1 MPTVTNPFSLFIFT
15 PTLGRLFFDLSR
27 VASKTSSASK
37 TSPTLKNMDDGDGA
51 SRGSGGGRGQGG
63 RGRGRGGRSHC
74 ESQEDGCESGNEERV
89 DATDSR
95 SAVSSAPLPSWSSPP
110 KAFASSGQIQNQS
123 LRRRASST
131 ATSAVNTHPL
141 SNPLLQT
148 ISKQHPR
155 IDRRRPPRPRRRR
168 VHSGAARSSVVVVD
182 ISRDVRDDSP
192 NLQSGRR
199 RHRLRHRQRRRGR
212 GTAAADPTDESRR
225 APPSRPRRHLD
236 RRRRRPP
243 PVSLLGRCR
252 CRSPARCRRRR
263 RRNPPPIAGPT
274 SPKTPPHASAHHPL
288 QKTSFEP

>member
-15 PTLGRLFFDLSR
+15 PTLGRLLFELSR
-27 VASKTSSASK
+27 VASKTSSALK
-37 TSPTLKNMDDGDGA
+37 TSPASKNMDDGDGA
-51 SRGSGGGRGQGG
+51 SCGSGGGRGRGG
-63 RGRGRGGRSHC
+63 RGRGRGRGRGHGGRSHC

-148 ISKQHPR
+148 ISKKNPR
-155 IDRRRPPRPRRRR
+155 IDRRRLPQPRCCH
-168 VHSGAARSSVVVVD
+168 VHSGSAESCVVD
-182 ISRDVRDDSP
+182 ISGDLCDGSL
-192 NLQSGRR
+192 NLQSGLR
-199 RHRLRHRQRRRGR
+199 RHRRCQCQRRGGQ
-212 GTAAADPTDESRR
+212 GTAADPTNESWR
-225 APPSRPRRHLD
+225 APPSHPRRHLD
-236 RRRRRPP
+236 LCRRRPP
-243 PVSLLGRCR
+243 PVYLLGRCR
-252 CRSPARCRRRR
+252 SPACRRHL
-263 RRNPPPIAGPT
+263 NPPPIAGPT